1 MDHRP
6 KHHVRHGI
14 VFCLS
19 VLLLSWVCSLVAAP
33 IAVTPSTRTTQSRQD
48 STIIVP
54 LARSE
59 QPTAAADDASQVA
72 ETDSGPE
79 REVTPFVMT
88 SAHVHSLVTLCVGVL
103 IVLIGIIGL
112 KLNAFLALIVAAL
125 VVSLMSAGEWSDKV
139 TRVGSEF
146 GGFAGRLGLVIA
158 LAAIIGQ
165 SFLASG
171 CAERIVNVFVKVLG
185 EKRTPYALCGSGYVV
200 GIPVFFDTVFYLLVP
215 LARSAYLKAKGRY
228 LACLLAVVAGG
239 TATHT
244 MVPPTPGPLL
254 VASNLGVN
262 LGMMLMV
269 GSVISLFAASAGM
282 IYALLADRWIK
293 VPVRWLEDQNTE
305 SEAKHLHSVHE
316 LPPLWVAILPIGL
329 PVLLIAGTTVLTT
342 LADQEETTS
351 FKLDQPAVWR
361 PLVQF
366 LETPVDRITEAS
378 LQGIADGESQTT
390 GSGTDAPIDTH
401 SVLAARRV
409 HQHLL
414 ASLAKLP
421 REDGLVDDASTVA
434 RLNRLLRARDF
445 YSEDVF
451 FGVRQSAS
459 TKKLLA
465 TDRQRMPLAQLQ
477 RLNRMLL
484 EDSLGAVVPRHEW
497 DTSLRLAAMWTGLLG
512 DPNIALLIAAVIALL
527 IEKRQ
532 RRVGWGGLGE
542 EIEKAMASA
551 GVIILITAAGGAFGS
566 MLTVARVGD
575 TIRDVFSQYSQSGLG
590 LLVLAFAVSSL
601 IKIAQGSSTV
611 AMITASGMVASM
623 ASPDVLGCHPV
634 YLATAIGGGSLFGSW
649 MNDSGFWIY
658 AKMGYLT
665 TEESLRTWTP
675 CLAIV
680 GLTGGI
686 MSVFFAW
693 LFPMV

>member
-1 MDHRP
+1 MNSNHWP
-6 KHHVRHGI
+6 KQHVRRGI
-14 VFCLS
+14 LFSVS
-19 VLLLSWVCSLVAAP
+19 VLIAGWVCSLVANP
-33 IAVTPSTRTTQSRQD
+33 IAATQTRED

-54 LARSE
+54 ARNAE
-59 QPTAAADDASQVA
+59 QAPQAADPSQVGNPPVVA
-72 ETDSGPE
+72 ERDA
-79 REVTPFVMT
+79 RPFMLT
-88 SAHVHSLVTLCVGVL
+88 AAHVHSLVTLCVGVL

-125 VVSLMSAGEWSDKV
+125 VVSLMSAGEWSEKV
-139 TRVGSEF
+139 ARVGSEF

-171 CAERIVNVFVKVLG
+171 CAERIVNVFVKILG
-185 EKRTPYALCGSGYVV
+185 EKRTPFALCGSGYIV

-262 LGMMLMV
+262 VGTMLIV
-269 GSVISLFAASAGM
+269 GSVISVFAASAGM

-293 VPVRWLEDQNTE
+293 VPVRWLDDQNTE
-305 SEAKHLHSVHE
+305 PEAKHLHAAPE
-316 LPPLWVAILPIGL
+316 LPPLWMAVLPLAL

-342 LADQEETTS
+342 LADQEETTK
-351 FKLDQPAVWR
+351 FKVDQSADWR
-361 PLVQF
+361 PLMQF
-366 LETPVDRITEAS
+366 LEMPQEQIQATDLAAV
-378 LQGIADGESQTT
+378 ADAGV
-390 GSGTDAPIDTH
+390 DAPADATSPTIDTH
-401 SVLAARRV
+401 TLLAAKRV
-409 HQHLL
+409 QQHLQSQL
-414 ASLAKLP
+414 KKIPAVA
-421 REDGLVDDASTVA
+421 DAGGDAAMVE
-434 RLNRLLRARDF
+434 RLNRVLKQRDF
-445 YSEDVF
+445 YVEEVF
-451 FGVRQSAS
+451 FGLRPSAP
-459 TKKLLA
+459 TKKLLTA
-465 TDRQRMPLAQLQ
+465 DRQRMPLAQVQ
-477 RLNRMLL
+477 RLNRLLL
-484 EDSLGAVVPRHEW
+484 EDSLGRIVPPHNWE
-497 DTSLRLAAMWTGLLG
+497 TPLRQASMWSGLVG
-512 DPNIALLIAAVIALL
+512 DPNIALLIAAVVALL

-575 TIRDVFSQYSQSGLG
+575 TIRDVFAQYSQSGLG

-623 ASPDVLGCHPV
+623 ASPDILGCHPV

-658 AKMGYLT
+658 AKMGFLT
-665 TEESLRTWTP
+665 TEESLKTWTP

-686 MSVFFAW
+686 MSVVLAW
-693 LFPMV
+693 LFPMI